1 MVLGRSNRATVLRE
15 GLPPVALHKQGR
27 ARTHILQDKTSQSLA
42 VWWCRLW
49 LTPSVPHCQPPTT
62 QYGSAPS
69 WRKRFF
75 FDSQTQTPAHPQ
87 TPEKQQHA
95 QSGACGSCAR
105 RWRTSTSN
113 SATLPP
119 AQQRS
124 PRSSKPS
131 ACAGS
136 CSLHPLQGDA
146 DNALQAAAL
155 AAHRRHVTRPGPLA
169 AACGCHALPAKKARR
184 SAPRAAGGATA
195 REGTRGPG
203 AAPPTEGAERTRALA
218 PRLTWLHTR
227 RARGAP
233 SSRLLLA
240 ALSEASCAAACTRCA
255 ASRSQS
261 SF

>member
-1 MVLGRSNRATVLRE
+1 MKRDKQDPEVKVSLDLGPSKVKEPISAEDLRSRYENLESQRKTKASSSSSYGPTRDTE
-15 GLPPVALHKQGR
+15 ASRFAPEALKM
-27 ARTHILQDKTSQSLA
+27 L
-42 VWWCRLW
+42 
-49 LTPSVPHCQPPTT
+49 
-62 QYGSAPS
+62 
-69 WRKRFF
+69 F

-203 AAPPTEGAERTRALA
+203 AAPPTGGAERTRALA